1 MLTAFY
7 VTIRFVEQLQ
17 TLSRLHLHFTGF
29 FFTMMLNVAIFTKD
43 DELVRSDELC
53 DVEVSRWV
61 GWDTPLIQY

>member
-7 VTIRFVEQLQ
+7 VTIKFVEQLQ
-17 TLSRLHLHFTGF
+17 TFLPTFAFHRI

-43 DELVRSDELC
+43 DELVLSDELC
-53 DVEVSRWV
+53 DVEVWRWV